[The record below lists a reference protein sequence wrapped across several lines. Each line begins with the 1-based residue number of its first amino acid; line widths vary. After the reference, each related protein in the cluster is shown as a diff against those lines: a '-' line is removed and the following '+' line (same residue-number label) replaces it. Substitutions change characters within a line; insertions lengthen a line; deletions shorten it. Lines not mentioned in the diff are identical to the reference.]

1 MGGVYY
7 RPATARYS
15 WSGFI
20 RVSNKLI
27 NPQKMVELDHGVFS
41 CENIRETFM
50 FMTTY
55 YNQLINE
62 QRCNLLNLF

>member
-1 MGGVYY
+1 MGGLYY
-7 RPATARYS
+7 RTASARCS

-27 NPQKMVELDHGVFS
+27 NPQKMVELDGVFS

-50 FMTTY
+50 FMNTY